1 MKIIGLTGGIGS
13 GKTTVSQIFAEYGV
27 PIFCCDSVAK
37 DIQDTDPIAIQGIKE
52 MFGSHIYSADGIL
65 NRRRIASI
73 VFADTESLARLNS
86 LIHPLVHQRLS
97 KFAAQNAA
105 KPLVLM
111 ESAIL
116 IQSGFYRQADFCVHV
131 SAPLD
136 TRICRVMQ
144 RDHAT
149 REQVLARIKNQMPD
163 EEMAKHCKYQ
173 IINEELD
180 SAKSQVKAIIEK
192 EEKIK
197 KKLTNTKP
205 F

>member
-13 GKTTVSQIFAEYGV
+13 GKTTVSQIFAQYGV
-27 PIFCCDSVAK
+27 PVFCCDSVAK
-37 DIQDTDPIAIQGIKE
+37 DIQNTDPIAIQGIKN
-52 MFGSHIYSADGIL
+52 MFGSDIYSADGIL

-97 KFAAQNAA
+97 QFATENASQ
-105 KPLVLM
+105 PLILM

-116 IQSGFYRQADFCVHV
+116 IQSGFYHKADFCVHV

-136 TRICRVMQ
+136 TRIHRVMQ
-144 RDHAT
+144 RDQAT

-163 EEMAKHCKYQ
+163 EQIAKYCRYIFVDNLIFTVFCYLFVGHLIFY
-173 IINEELD
+173 
-180 SAKSQVKAIIEK
+180 SG
-192 EEKIK
+192 
-197 KKLTNTKP
+197 
-205 F
+205 